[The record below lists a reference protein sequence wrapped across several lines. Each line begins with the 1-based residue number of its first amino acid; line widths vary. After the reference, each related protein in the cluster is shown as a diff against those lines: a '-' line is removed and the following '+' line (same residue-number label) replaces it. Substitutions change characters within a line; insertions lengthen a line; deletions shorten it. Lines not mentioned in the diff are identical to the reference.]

1 MKKEKEVKCDM
12 VCDVMC
18 WGVWSCWYHACFVE
32 KNVPFFVLNQIKF
45 RSGELA
51 SEYEKRRQDMQ
62 QAEDDTTFNYQ
73 KKKVTHNL
81 AMVLD
86 MIL

>member
-1 MKKEKEVKCDM
+1 MVLLVSCILRREKR
-12 VCDVMC
+12 
-18 WGVWSCWYHACFVE
+18 F
-32 KNVPFFVLNQIKF
+32 FFVLNQTKF

-51 SEYEKRRQDMQ
+51 SEFEKRRQDMQ
-62 QAEDDTTFNYQ
+62 QAEEDTTFNYQ